1 MEQPG
6 RDLRRCEI
14 CHAARWFLHYLA
26 DIGDDTDAI
35 SGVIKT
41 FTAKRTRSVREAL
54 ITTYA

>member
-1 MEQPG
+1 MLVPL
-6 RDLRRCEI
+6 DHI
-14 CHAARWFLHYLA
+14 CKDSSLASLHYLV
-26 DIGDDTDAI
+26 DVGDDTDAI